1 MSENKINIK
10 TRKFKENFL
19 MKRKQ
24 FIIDVKHPEKANIS
38 KKELQKRLAEI
49 YKVSDPSRIFL
60 FGFKTHFG
68 GLKSTGMGL
77 IYESLRAA
85 RQIEPRHRLLKNNLI
100 EIIKVSSKQRKE
112 KKNRSKKIRG
122 SEKKKNSN

>member
-1 MSENKINIK
+1 MSEKYRII
-10 TRKFKENFL
+10 TRKFRENFL

-38 KKELQKRLAEI
+38 KKELQKKLAEI

-68 GLKSTGMGL
+68 GLKSTGIGL
-77 IYESLRAA
+77 IYETLTAA
-85 RQIEPRHRLLKNNLI
+85 RQIEPRHRLLKNSLI
-100 EIIKVSSKQRKE
+100 EITKVSSKQRKE
-112 KKNRSKKIRG
+112 RKNRCKKIRG
-122 SEKKKNSN
+122 SEKKRNSS